1 MSGYNGGT
9 MWSCVRHDTFQS
21 HFRVMLALIL
31 LANAVLGCR
40 ASRTPAPTPRHTTER
55 GLTLVRSADLV
66 AAAGGEKGM
75 DLTLGE
81 GSETPPEP
89 TAVPIAQTAALSP
102 EEIDSVLDRLP
113 PLDGEPS
120 DRVGFRLPEE
130 TLPAPRPGDTIDQ
143 PFPPP
148 EAVEPGSQPT
158 TGPLSVL
165 RYSPEGHVD
174 LAPYLSVTFGQ
185 PMVPITADKDLAAQD
200 VPVRLSPL
208 PEGSWRWVGTKT
220 LMYEPTT
227 RFPMATEY
235 VAEIP
240 AGTTSA
246 TGGELAEAVTWTFR
260 TPPPQLQSAYPTRGP
275 SVRRPVI
282 FASFDQHIDPSAVL
296 ETIHVKAGGQT
307 YAISLATAEDVEA
320 DETVRQMAKDAGAGR
335 WLAFRPN
342 EELPYDTTVTV
353 DIGPG
358 TPSLEGPLNTEGVQ
372 SFTFTTYGP
381 LRVVEAQCGWGD
393 ECRPAMPWRV
403 RFSNPLDEEAFDE
416 SLVQIEPALSG
427 GKLSIF
433 GDRLLIEGRSQ
444 GRTTYSISLKAQIS
458 DSFGQQLGR
467 DEIVTIKVGSAE
479 PVLYMPGERLVV
491 LDPASKP
498 SYSIFTINISTVQ
511 AKAFSVQP
519 DDWPQFLEYLNT
531 ASRRQDAGSPPGQ
544 LILDKKVPIESV
556 ADTLVE
562 TPIDLTEL
570 IQSTGGHL
578 ILVIE
583 PEQALLDSLL
593 KRQWTSVI
601 RVWVQSTHIGL
612 DAFADSQRLVAWAS
626 SLDDGSPLEGVE
638 LAVYP
643 GEASGTTHS
652 GGLATLTL
660 PSGKSS
666 SSGMAALAPSS
677 AEDKPAYLV
686 ARLGDDVAIL
696 PEGINWWG
704 RSWQASA
711 PQDECRWYVID
722 DRQMYRPGEEVH
734 IKGWVRI
741 VELQQGADTFEVPGS
756 NALVSYQLS
765 DARGNDLLSGTLE
778 LNSLGGF
785 DTSFGLPEAMNLGQA
800 SLQLTLLNQAAD
812 GTSHAHSFQVQE
824 FRRPEFEVST
834 STSEGPHFADGH
846 AVATVE
852 AKYYAGGPLGNAD
865 VTWNVTSRRGTYRPP
880 RWDEFVFG
888 IWEPW
893 WRSFYAW
900 GTSGT
905 EVERGETFEAVTDAS
920 GIHRLRIDFETPD
933 PALPTSVTA
942 EAVVMDVNRQAW
954 SSAANMLVHAA
965 SLYVGL
971 RTERLFVQ
979 RGEPIQVDAIV
990 TDLDGHPVGDR
1001 PIEMRAVRLEWTYTK
1016 GEWVEQELDEQ
1027 LYTIGSTSE
1036 PVSCTF
1042 QTTEGGRYNISATV
1056 TDTQGRRN
1064 FSQVTV
1070 WVSGGQRPTVN
1081 RVEQEVASLI
1091 PDGQE
1096 YQPGDTAEIL
1106 VQSPFAPAEGL
1117 LTLRRGGII
1126 HTERFHMDGATYTV
1140 HVPIKEL
1147 HIPNLHVQVDLVGS
1161 APRLDSEG
1169 VAQDSLPA
1177 RPAFA
1182 TGSLNLA
1189 VPPYSRT
1196 LALDVKP
1203 EETAMEPGGVTT
1215 VHVTVED
1222 ATGHPVEGAELAVI
1236 VVDEAILA
1244 LTGYELLDPVSTF
1257 YQQRSAGVSDYHL
1270 RQYIML
1276 TDPDKL
1282 LEEAAL
1288 NQTPVPAAAPMAPE
1302 PTGMYREMALTMG
1315 AGEPG
1320 APEPIRVRTDF
1331 EPLAVFEP
1339 SVPTDSD
1346 GHAAVRVEVPD
1357 SLTRYRVMVIAVY
1370 GTREFGKGESAI
1382 TARLPLMVRP
1392 SAPRFLNFGDQFELP
1407 VLVQNQTNQA
1417 MQVDVAVRA
1426 TNATALGATG
1436 QRLTVPANDRRE
1448 VRFPFTTESA
1458 GTARFQVGA
1467 ASGRWAD
1474 AAQFSLPVYTPATT
1488 EAFAMYGT
1496 LDEGAVAQP
1505 VLVPSDAYVQ
1515 FGGLDVSTSS
1525 TALQA
1530 LSDAVL
1536 YLTEY
1541 PFECSEQ
1548 IASRVLAVAALRDV
1562 LSAFQAQGLPSP
1574 DALVQAVQRDIEILE
1589 GLQNGDGGFPV
1600 WQRGRDSWP
1609 FHSIHA
1615 LHALARAKQKGFTV
1629 PDNMLVSAT
1638 EYVRNIETK
1647 YPDWYSDDV
1656 KNTLTAYA
1664 LYVRSQLGDVD
1675 TARAHRLVQ
1684 DVGVDGLKFEALGWL
1699 LSVLSDDQQSTSQ
1712 VEEIR
1717 RFLNNRVTETAGA
1730 ATFTTSYR
1738 EQDGYLL
1745 LASNRRADGIILEAL
1760 IRNQPDSDLIPKIVR
1775 GLLAHRERGRWS
1787 NTQENVFILLA
1798 LDEYFQTYEAQTPE
1812 FVARV
1817 WLGDQYVAGFDFVGR
1832 TTDYQMVTVPLS
1844 YLAEQDGI
1852 QNLVLSKEGPGRLYY
1867 RLGMRYAPTSLELE
1881 PMDQGFTVLRTY
1893 EAVDD
1898 PEDVRQDKDGTW
1910 HIRAGARVRVRLTMV
1925 APSRRY
1931 HVALVDPMPA
1941 GLESLNPA
1949 LAVTGSIPQDPQ
1961 EQARQGRY
1969 WWWHWTWYEH
1979 QNLRDERVEAFASLL
1994 WDGIHTYTYVARAT
2008 TPGRF
2013 VVPPP
2018 KAEEMYSPEVFGRGS
2033 TDVVVVE

>member
-1 MSGYNGGT
+1 MSGYNRGT
-9 MWSCVRHDTFQS
+9 MMSCVRRNTFQS
-21 HFRVMLALIL
+21 HFRVVLALIL

-40 ASRTPAPTPRHTTER
+40 ASRIPTPVPRDTTDR
-55 GLTLVRSADLV
+55 GLTLVRSAGVV
-66 AAAGGEKGM
+66 AAAGGETAM
-75 DLTLGE
+75 DLTLSE
-81 GSETPPEP
+81 GSEISPEP
-89 TAVPIAQTAALSP
+89 TVVPIAQTAPLSP
-102 EEIDSVLDRLP
+102 EQIATILERLP
-113 PLDGEPS
+113 PLDVEPS
-120 DRVGFRLPEE
+120 DQVALRLPEE
-130 TLPAPRPGDTIDQ
+130 TLPAPRPGETIEQ

-148 EAVEPGSQPT
+148 EAVQPGAPPT
-158 TGPLSVL
+158 TGPLNVL
-165 RYSPEGHVD
+165 RYSPEGDVD
-174 LAPYLSVTFGQ
+174 LAPYLSVTFDQ
-185 PMVPITADKDLAAQD
+185 PMVPVAAQRDLAAQD
-200 VPVRLSPL
+200 VPVTLSPL

-220 LMYEPTT
+220 LMYEPAV

-235 VAEIP
+235 VAEV
-240 AGTTSA
+240 AEGTTSA
-246 TGGELAEAVTWTFR
+246 TGGQLAEPFTWTFR
-260 TPPPQLQSAYPTRGP
+260 TPPPQLQSAYPAQEPT
-275 SVRRPVI
+275 VRRPVI
-282 FASFDQHIDPSAVL
+282 FASFDQRIDPTAVL
-296 ETIHVKAGGQT
+296 ETISVRAGAQSFGV
-307 YAISLATAEDVEA
+307 SLATAEEVEG
-320 DETVRQMAKDAGAGR
+320 DETVRKMANDAGEAR
-335 WLAFRPN
+335 WLAFRPR
-342 EELPYDTTVTV
+342 EELPYDSTVWV

-358 TPSLEGPLNTEGVQ
+358 TPSLEGPLTTDAAQG
-372 SFTFTTYGP
+372 FTFATHGP
-381 LRVVEAQCGWGD
+381 LEVVETQCGWGD
-393 ECRPAMPWRV
+393 ECRPSMPWRV
-403 RFSNPLDEEAFDE
+403 RFSNPLDEDAFDE
-416 SLVQIEPALSG
+416 SLLQIEPQLAG

-433 GDRLLIEGRSQ
+433 GDILVIEGQSE
-444 GRTTYSISLKAQIS
+444 GRTAYTISLKAQIT
-458 DSFGQQLGR
+458 DRFGQQLGR
-467 DEIVTIKVGSAE
+467 DETVTIKVGSAE
-479 PVLYMPGERLVV
+479 PVLYVPGQNFLV

-498 SYSIFTINISTVQ
+498 SYSVFTINIGAVQ

-519 DDWPQFLEYLNT
+519 DDWPDFLEYLRT
-531 ASRRQDAGSPPGQ
+531 ASRRQDPGAPPGK
-544 LILDKKVPIESV
+544 LILDKKVSIESV
-556 ADTLVE
+556 ADALVE

-570 IQSTGGHL
+570 MQNSGGHL
-578 ILVIE
+578 VLVIE
-583 PEQALLDSLL
+583 PEQALLDLL
-593 KRQWTSVI
+593 LRRQWTSVI

-612 DAFADSQRLVAWAS
+612 DAFADSQQLVAWAS
-626 SLDDGSPLEGVE
+626 SLEDGSPLEGVE
-638 LAVYP
+638 LALSP
-643 GEASGTTHS
+643 GEATGRTSS
-652 GGLATLTL
+652 SGLATLTL
-660 PSGKSS
+660 
-666 SSGMAALAPSS
+666 SSG
-677 AEDKPAYLV
+677 EDKPAYLV
-686 ARLGDDVAIL
+686 GRLGDDVAIL
-696 PEGINWWG
+696 PEGVSWW
-704 RSWQASA
+704 RQSWQASA
-711 PQDECRWYVID
+711 PQSECRWYVID

-734 IKGWVRI
+734 VKGWVRI
-741 VELQQGADTFEVPGS
+741 VDLHQGAETFEVPGR
-756 NALVSYQLS
+756 NALVSYKLTDS
-765 DARGNDLLSGTLE
+765 RGNDLLSGTLE
-778 LNSLGGF
+778 LNALGGF
-785 DTSFGLPEAMNLGQA
+785 DTSFGLPETMNLGYA

-834 STSEGPHFADGH
+834 STSEGPHFADGY

-880 RWDEFVFG
+880 GWDEFVFG

-900 GTSGT
+900 GIPGT
-905 EVERGETFEAVTDAS
+905 EVERGETFEAVTDAG
-920 GIHRLRIDFETPD
+920 GIHRLRIDFETAD

-942 EAVVMDVNRQAW
+942 EATVMDVNRQAW
-954 SSAANMLVHAA
+954 SSAANMLVHPAN
-965 SLYVGL
+965 LYVGL

-990 TDLDGHPVGDR
+990 TDLDGKPVGDR
-1001 PIEMRAVRLEWTYTK
+1001 PIEMRAVRLEWTYTR

-1027 LYTIGSTSE
+1027 LCTIGSTNE

-1056 TDTQGRRN
+1056 IDAQGRRN
-1064 FSQVTV
+1064 FSQVTM

-1081 RVEQEVASLI
+1081 RVEQEEALLI
-1091 PDGQE
+1091 PDGKE

-1126 HTERFHMDGATYTV
+1126 HTERFHMDGPTYTV
-1140 HVPIKEL
+1140 HVPIREL

-1169 VAQDSLPA
+1169 VAQDSLPP

-1182 TGSLNLA
+1182 SGSLNLS

-1196 LALDVKP
+1196 LALDVRP
-1203 EETAMEPGGVTT
+1203 EETALEPGGVTT
-1215 VHVTVED
+1215 VHVTVAD
-1222 ATGHPVEGAELAVI
+1222 AAGRPVEGAELAVI

-1257 YQQRSAGVSDYHL
+1257 YRQRSAGVSDYYL
-1270 RQYIML
+1270 RQYIIL
-1276 TDPDKL
+1276 ADPDRL
-1282 LEEAAL
+1282 QEEAAL
-1288 NQTPVPAAAPMAPE
+1288 DQMPVPAAAKAPE
-1302 PTGMYREMALTMG
+1302 PTAMFRDMGLSMG

-1320 APEPIRVRTDF
+1320 AAEPIRVRADLD
-1331 EPLAVFEP
+1331 PLATFEP
-1339 SVPTDSD
+1339 SVPTDED
-1346 GHAAVRVEVPD
+1346 GHAAVRVQVPD
-1357 SLTRYRVMVIAVY
+1357 SLTRYRIMAVAVH
-1370 GTREFGKGESAI
+1370 GTRQFGKGESSI

-1392 SAPRFLNFGDQFELP
+1392 SPPRFLNFGDQVQLP
-1407 VLVQNQTNQA
+1407 VVIQNQTDED
-1417 MQVDVAVRA
+1417 MQVDVAIRA
-1426 TNATALGATG
+1426 TNATALGPTG
-1436 QRLTVPANDRRE
+1436 QRLTVPADDRRE
-1448 VRFPFTTESA
+1448 VRFPFATERA
-1458 GTARFQVGA
+1458 GTARFQVGVVA
-1467 ASGRWAD
+1467 GSWAD

-1488 EAFAMYGT
+1488 EAFAVYGT
-1496 LDEGAVAQP
+1496 IDEGVVGQP
-1505 VLVPSDAYVQ
+1505 VLAPSDAYAQ
-1515 FGGLDVSTSS
+1515 FGGLDVTASS

-1548 IASRVLAVAALRDV
+1548 IASRILAVAALRDV
-1562 LSAFQAQGLPSP
+1562 LGAFQAPGLPSP
-1574 DALVQAVQRDIEILE
+1574 DALVEAVQRDIEILQ

-1609 FHSIHA
+1609 FHSIHG
-1615 LHALARAKQKGFTV
+1615 LHALARARQKGFTV
-1629 PDNMLVSAT
+1629 PDDMLARAT

-1647 YPDWYSDDV
+1647 YPPWYSDDV
-1656 KNTLTAYA
+1656 RNTLTAYA
-1664 LYVRSQLGDVD
+1664 LYVRSQLGDLD
-1675 TARAHRLVQ
+1675 TARARRLVQ
-1684 DVGVDGLKFEALGWL
+1684 DVGVDELKFEALGWL
-1699 LSVLSDDQQSTSQ
+1699 LSVLSGDQQSDRQ

-1717 RFLNNRVTETAGA
+1717 WFLNNRVTETAGA

-1760 IRNQPDSDLIPKIVR
+1760 IKSQPDSDLIAKIVR
-1775 GLLAHRERGRWS
+1775 GLLAHRKRGRWS

-1798 LDEYFQTYEAQTPE
+1798 LDRYFQTYEAQTPE

-1817 WLGDQYVAGFDFVGR
+1817 WLSDQYVAGFEFVGR
-1832 TTDYQMVTVPLS
+1832 TTDYQMVTVPMS

-1881 PMDQGFTVLRTY
+1881 PMDQGFTVLRIY

-1898 PEDVRQDKDGTW
+1898 PGDVTQDGEGVW

-1961 EQARQGRY
+1961 QQAGEGRY

-2008 TPGRF
+2008 TPGQF

-2018 KAEEMYSPEVFGRGS
+2018 KAEEMYSPEVFGRGA
-2033 TDVVVVE
+2033 TDRVIVE